1 MAKEP
6 CSPVNKPGGPQG
18 KTKQMPKQ
26 PLPKSPGAK
35 SNPSN
40 GAKR

>member
-6 CSPVNKPGGPQG
+6 CSPMNKPGGPQG
-18 KTKQMPKQ
+18 KPSKLPKQ

-35 SNPSN
+35 SNP
-40 GAKR
+40 GRK

>member
-6 CSPVNKPGGPQG
+6 CSPVNKPGGAQG
-18 KTKQMPKQ
+18 KPSKLPKQ

-35 SNPSN
+35 SNPSS
-40 GAKR
+40 KK